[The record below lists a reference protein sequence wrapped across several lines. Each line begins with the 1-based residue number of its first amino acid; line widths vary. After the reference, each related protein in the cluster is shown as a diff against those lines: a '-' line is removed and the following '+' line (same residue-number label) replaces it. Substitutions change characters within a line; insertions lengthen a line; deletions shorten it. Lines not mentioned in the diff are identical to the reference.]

1 MRSTNW
7 TFICSAAAAAVV
19 STATMAQ
26 STCGTAL
33 PVAVGDNAYACDAA
47 FGNQLTQSSLAG
59 GTTTIYKAGWFVFTP
74 TASGSYT
81 LGVCGSNVDTKMA
94 IGTVCPAGGASLF
107 SVLAYNDDSCA
118 YTGGTQ
124 LWASRLN
131 AGNSGIPLSANLQAG
146 VTYYIVVG
154 GYGATTLPAA
164 GSLSIGFTPP
174 PPAGSNCAEPLVASE
189 GPNAFDSTDSATAQA
204 ISGCGAAH
212 TIYRSMYFT
221 FTAAAT
227 DTYTFSTCVG
237 TGFDTRIAVMN
248 DCNATNGVLACNDD
262 ACALQSSTS
271 TALTEGQTVTVVV
284 GGFGA
289 TGGGPGTLTV
299 AAAGG
304 GGGGGGGCDPAS
316 NPELL
321 VGPNDFTTV
330 AGSGNLDLTG
340 ICDPGVYGDDIVYNV
355 SYYRFTPTADDIWTV
370 TTCEGTAFDTRLA
383 VLTSCDP
390 TTTVAC
396 NDDDL
401 ACANFTSTLEFTGTA
416 GVEVVIAVGGYGATN
431 AGPGVVTIIQ
441 GSTAIPCGDPKA
453 GDCCIANGTPSCND
467 EACCNSVCA
476 ADAFC
481 CDVEWDQVCADQA
494 AFLCGACGAG
504 SCKIAT
510 GTVTEFE
517 ACGEDTN
524 GGCNGGGAAEFAAVG
539 DVINGTFWAD
549 ADFRDTDWYVL
560 SLTEATEVTVTI
572 NANMPCFT
580 AFVDLACGGILGTA
594 SSGNCGGATTFCFP
608 PGDYYIV
615 ALPSVFSGFPCGFEF
630 GNDYSLTVTG
640 VPCDASAPAN
650 DNCVDA
656 TVAVVGANPFD
667 NTFAG
672 SEYADPTCGFG
683 GDPFLKD
690 VWFTFTPATSG
701 NFTLETCSG
710 PAPFDTGIEVWSAC
724 PLDGGSLLGCNDD
737 GTGCAAFAS
746 SLTQSMDAGI
756 TYVIRV
762 AGWAGASGATDLV
775 ISEAAAPPA
784 NDECADALPI
794 LVGSTDFNTAGAS
807 GTTVAC
813 TKFGNANIYNDLW
826 YSYEAAGEGT
836 CTISTCGA
844 SFDTKIAVF
853 DGCSGALIA
862 CNDDSTTCGATAL
875 QSELTFAASCGVTY
889 KVSIGAFGVAGFGSG
904 TIALTQEGTCGSNC
918 PADIDGDGSVNAA
931 DLSALLGN
939 WGNSGAGD
947 VDGDGFVNAADL
959 SLLLSAWGTCP

>member
-26 STCGTAL
+26 STCGTAI
-33 PVAVGDNAYACDAA
+33 PVVVGDNAYACDAA

-59 GTTTIYKAGWFVFTP
+59 GTTTIYKAGWFAFTP
-74 TASGSYT
+74 SASGSYT

-94 IGTVCPAGGASLF
+94 IGTVCPADGASLF
-107 SVLAYNDDSCA
+107 SVIAYNDDSCA

-131 AGNSGIPLSANLQAG
+131 AGNSGIPLTSNLQAG

-154 GYGATTLPAA
+154 GYGAATLPAA

-174 PPAGSNCAEPLVASE
+174 PPAGSNCAEPLVAAE
-189 GPNAFDSTDSATAQA
+189 GANAFDSTDSTTAQA
-204 ISGCGAAH
+204 ITGCGANH
-212 TIYRSMYFT
+212 TIYKSMYFT
-221 FTAAAT
+221 FTATAT
-227 DTYTFSTCVG
+227 DTYTFSTCTG

-248 DCNATNGVLACNDD
+248 DCDPINGVLACNDD

-271 TALTEGQTVTVVV
+271 TALVQGQTVTVVV
-284 GGFGA
+284 GGF
-289 TGGGPGTLTV
+289 

-304 GGGGGGGCDPAS
+304 GVGNLSIAAAGSGGGGGGVCDPAT
-316 NPELL
+316 NVELF

-340 ICDPGVYGDDIVYNV
+340 ICNPGPYGDDLLYNV
-355 SYYRFTPTADDIWTV
+355 SYYRFTPTVSDIWTV
-370 TTCEGTAFDTRLA
+370 TTCTGTTWDTRLA
-383 VLTSCDP
+383 VLGTCDP
-390 TTTVAC
+390 FSTIAC

-416 GVEVVIAVGGYGATN
+416 GVEVVIAVGGYAAAN
-431 AGPGVVTIIQ
+431 SGPGVVTIIQ
-441 GSTAIPCGDPKA
+441 GSTAIPCGDPTA
-453 GDCCIANGTPSCND
+453 GNCCVANLTPSCND

-476 ADAFC
+476 ADVFC
-481 CDVEWDQVCADQA
+481 CDVEWDQACADQA

-504 SCKIAT
+504 SCQIGT
-510 GTVTEFE
+510 GTVAEFE
-517 ACGEDTN
+517 LCGQDTN
-524 GGCNGGGAAEFAAVG
+524 GGCNAAGAAEIAAVG
-539 DVINGTFWAD
+539 DVITGTFWAD

-572 NANMPCFT
+572 KANMPCFT

-594 SSGNCGGATTFCFP
+594 SSGNCGGTTTFCFA

-615 ALPSVFSGFPCGFEF
+615 ALPTVFAGFPCGFEF

-650 DNCVDA
+650 DNCADA
-656 TVAVVGANPFD
+656 AVAVVGANPF
-667 NTFAG
+667 NNLFAG
-672 SEYADPTCGFG
+672 TEYAVPTCGFNG
-683 GDPFLKD
+683 APFTKD
-690 VWFTFTPATSG
+690 VWFSFTPATAATYT
-701 NFTLETCSG
+701 FETCSG
-710 PAPFDTGIEVWSAC
+710 PVPFDTGIEIWDAC
-724 PLDGGSLLGCNDD
+724 PSQGGTIINCNDD

-746 SLTQSMDAGI
+746 SLDQAL
-756 TYVIRV
+756 V
-762 AGWAGASGATDLV
+762 AGVTVYVRVGGWDGATGATDLV

-784 NDECADALPI
+784 NDECASAAAI
-794 LVGSTDFNTAGAS
+794 GVGSTDFNTAGAT

-813 TKFGNANIYNDLW
+813 LKFNNQNIYNDLW
-826 YSYEAAGEGT
+826 YSYVATGEGN

-862 CNDDSTTCGATAL
+862 CNDDSATCGAGTL
-875 QSELTFAASCGVTY
+875 QSSLTFAASCGVTY
-889 KVSIGAFGVAGFGSG
+889 KISVGAFGVAGFGSG
-904 TIALTQEGTCGSNC
+904 TISLTQEGNCGAAC
-918 PADIDGDGSVNAA
+918 PADFDGDGFVSAA
-931 DLSALLGN
+931 DLSLLLAA
-939 WGNSGAGD
+939 WGGSAGD
-947 VDGDGFVNAADL
+947 VDGDGFTNAADL
-959 SLLLSAWGTCP
+959 SLLLAAWGACP

>member
-33 PVAVGDNAYACDAA
+33 PVVVGDNAYACDAA

-94 IGTVCPAGGASLF
+94 IGTVCPADGASLF
-107 SVLAYNDDSCA
+107 SVIAYNDDSCA
-118 YTGGTQ
+118 YTGGTA

-189 GPNAFDSTDSATAQA
+189 GPNAFNSTDSTTAQA

-248 DCNATNGVLACNDD
+248 DCNPANGVLACNDD

-271 TALTEGQTVTVVV
+271 TALTAGQTVTVVV
-284 GGFGA
+284 GGFSA
-289 TGGGPGTLTV
+289 AGGGPGTLTV
-299 AAAGG
+299 AAAGS

-340 ICDPGVYGDDIVYNV
+340 ICDPGVYGDDLLYNV

-370 TTCEGTAFDTRLA
+370 TTCDGTAFDTRLA

-390 TTTVAC
+390 TTAIAC

-416 GVEVVIAVGGYGATN
+416 GVEVVIAVGGFAATN
-431 AGPGVVTIIQ
+431 AGPGVVTIVQ
-441 GSTAIPCGDPKA
+441 GSTAVACGDPKA
-453 GDCCIANGTPSCND
+453 GDCCLANTTPSCND

-594 SSGNCGGATTFCFP
+594 SSGNCGGSTTFCFP

-630 GNDYSLTVTG
+630 GNDYSLTVAG

-656 TVAVVGANPFD
+656 TVAVIGANPFD

-672 SEYADPTCGFG
+672 TEFADPTCGFG

-690 VWFTFTPATSG
+690 VWFTFTPATST
-701 NFTLETCSG
+701 NYTFETCSG

-724 PLDGGSLLGCNDD
+724 PFDGGSLLGCNDD

-762 AGWAGASGATDLV
+762 GGWAGASGATDLV

-826 YSYEAAGEGT
+826 YSYEATGEGT

-862 CNDDSTTCGATAL
+862 CNDDSETCGATAL

-889 KVSIGAFGVAGFGSG
+889 KVSIGAFGDAGFGSG

>member
-33 PVAVGDNAYACDAA
+33 PVVVGDNAYACDAA

-94 IGTVCPAGGASLF
+94 IGTVCPADGASLF

-131 AGNSGIPLSANLQAG
+131 AGNSGIPLSANLEAG

-154 GYGATTLPAA
+154 GFGATTLPAA

-189 GPNAFDSTDSATAQA
+189 GPNAFDSTDSTTAQA

-248 DCNATNGVLACNDD
+248 DCNPANGVLACNDD

-284 GGFGA
+284 GGFIA

-316 NPELL
+316 NSEIF

-340 ICDPGVYGDDIVYNV
+340 ICDPGVYGDDLLYNV

-494 AFLCGACGAG
+494 AFLCGTCGAG

-672 SEYADPTCGFG
+672 SEYVDPTCGFG

>member
-33 PVAVGDNAYACDAA
+33 PVVVGDNAYACDAA

-94 IGTVCPAGGASLF
+94 IGTVCPADGASLF

-131 AGNSGIPLSANLQAG
+131 AGNSGIPLSANLEAG

-154 GYGATTLPAA
+154 GFGATTLPAA

-189 GPNAFDSTDSATAQA
+189 GPNAFDSTDSTTAQA

-248 DCNATNGVLACNDD
+248 DCNPANGVLACNDD

-284 GGFGA
+284 GGFSA

-316 NPELL
+316 NSEIF

-340 ICDPGVYGDDIVYNV
+340 ICDPGVYGDDLLYNV

-672 SEYADPTCGFG
+672 SEYVDPTCGFG

>member
-26 STCGTAL
+26 STCGTAI
-33 PVAVGDNAYACDAA
+33 PVVVGDNAYACDAA

-59 GTTTIYKAGWFVFTP
+59 GTTTIYKAGWFAFTP
-74 TASGSYT
+74 SASGSYT

-94 IGTVCPAGGASLF
+94 IGTVCPADGASLF
-107 SVLAYNDDSCA
+107 SVIAYNDDSCA

-131 AGNSGIPLSANLQAG
+131 AGNSGIPLTSNLQAG

-154 GYGATTLPAA
+154 GYGAATLPAA

-174 PPAGSNCAEPLVASE
+174 PPAGSICAEPLVAAE
-189 GPNAFDSTDSATAQA
+189 GANAFDSTDSTTAQA
-204 ISGCGAAH
+204 ITGCGANH
-212 TIYRSMYFT
+212 TIYKSMYFT
-221 FTAAAT
+221 FTATAT
-227 DTYTFSTCVG
+227 DTYTFSTCTG

-248 DCNATNGVLACNDD
+248 DCDPINGVLACNDD

-271 TALTEGQTVTVVV
+271 TALVQGQTVTVVV
-284 GGFGA
+284 GGF
-289 TGGGPGTLTV
+289 

-304 GGGGGGGCDPAS
+304 GVGNLSIAAAGSGGGGGGVCDPAT
-316 NPELL
+316 NVELF
-321 VGPNDFTTV
+321 VGPNDFATV

-340 ICDPGVYGDDIVYNV
+340 ICDPGIYGDDLLYNV
-355 SYYRFTPTADDIWTV
+355 SYYRFTPTVSDIWTV
-370 TTCEGTAFDTRLA
+370 TTCTGTTWDTRLA
-383 VLTSCDP
+383 VLGTCDP
-390 TTTVAC
+390 FSTIAC

-416 GVEVVIAVGGYGATN
+416 GVEVVIAVGGYAAAN
-431 AGPGVVTIIQ
+431 SGPGVVTIIQ
-441 GSTAIPCGDPKA
+441 GSTAIPCGDPTA
-453 GDCCIANGTPSCND
+453 GDCCVANLTPSCND

-476 ADAFC
+476 ADVFC
-481 CDVEWDQVCADQA
+481 CDVEWDQACADQA

-504 SCKIAT
+504 SCQIGT
-510 GTVTEFE
+510 GTVAEFE
-517 ACGEDTN
+517 LCGQDTN
-524 GGCNGGGAAEFAAVG
+524 GGCNAAGAAEIAAVG
-539 DVINGTFWAD
+539 DVITGTFWAD

-572 NANMPCFT
+572 KANMPCFT

-594 SSGNCGGATTFCFP
+594 SSGNCGGTTTFCFA

-615 ALPSVFSGFPCGFEF
+615 ALPTVFAGFPCGFEF

-650 DNCVDA
+650 DNCADA
-656 TVAVVGANPFD
+656 AVAVVGANPF
-667 NTFAG
+667 NNLFAG
-672 SEYADPTCGFG
+672 TEYAVPTCGFG
-683 GDPFLKD
+683 GAPFTKD
-690 VWFTFTPATSG
+690 VWFSFTPATAATYT
-701 NFTLETCSG
+701 FETCSG
-710 PAPFDTGIEVWSAC
+710 PVPFDTGIEIWDAC
-724 PLDGGSLLGCNDD
+724 PSQGGTIINCNDD

-746 SLTQSMDAGI
+746 SLDQAL
-756 TYVIRV
+756 V
-762 AGWAGASGATDLV
+762 AGVTVYVRVGGWDGATGATDLV

-784 NDECADALPI
+784 NDECASAAAI
-794 LVGSTDFNTAGAS
+794 GVGSTDFNTAGAT

-813 TKFGNANIYNDLW
+813 LKFNNQNIYNDLW
-826 YSYEAAGEGT
+826 YSYVATGEGN

-862 CNDDSTTCGATAL
+862 CNDDSTTCGATSL
-875 QSELTFAASCGVTY
+875 QSSLTFAASCGVTY
-889 KVSIGAFGVAGFGSG
+889 KISVGAFGVAGFGSG
-904 TIALTQEGTCGSNC
+904 TISLTQEGNCGAAC
-918 PADIDGDGSVNAA
+918 PADFDGDGFVSAA
-931 DLSALLGN
+931 DLSLLLAA
-939 WGNSGAGD
+939 WGGSAGD
-947 VDGDGFVNAADL
+947 VDGDGFTNAADL
-959 SLLLSAWGTCP
+959 SLLLAAWGACP

>member
-174 PPAGSNCAEPLVASE
+174 PPPGSNCAEPLVASE

-284 GGFGA
+284 GGFSA

-321 VGPNDFTTV
+321 VGPNNFTTV

-904 TIALTQEGTCGSNC
+904 SIGLTQEGTCGSNC